1 MFTLEIR
8 EGTSLQWVCPTIE
21 GPVPC
26 ARESHI
32 AVTIGNKL
40 LVHGGM
46 NGKRLSDLWTL
57 DLGELIQCVWCGRVC
72 VSPVMSY
79 FS

>member
-46 NGKRLSDLWTL
+46 NEKRLSDLWTL
-57 DLGELIQCVWCGRVC
+57 DLGELIRLCGRVC